1 LEAKSVMLRVTNML
15 GQSLPVQWS
24 VDGSELRTEL
34 PAARG
39 LYLIELL
46 DRSSGE
52 SLGVKRV
59 VVR

>member
-1 LEAKSVMLRVTNML
+1 
-15 GQSLPVQWS
+15 

-39 LYLIELL
+39 VYLIELL